1 MPLRQIR
8 IFCCLI
14 LPVVML
20 IMLVSGVSSQEVLIS
35 VGGYTESG
43 AGSVSW
49 SIGEPVIETL
59 SGTGGVMTQGMQQPN
74 AVASVVAEPVPTL
87 GEWGLLICMMLF
99 LIVSVVALRDEEEL
113 MRISELNLRK
123 KKKE

>member
-1 MPLRQIR
+1 
-8 IFCCLI
+8 
-14 LPVVML
+14 ML

-59 SGTGGVMTQGMQQPN
+59 SGTGGVMTQGMQQLN

-99 LIVSVVALRDEEEL
+99 LIVSVVALREEEEL